1 MTKPEISNAALPV
14 KESLFK
20 RYENLTVLSIF
31 VSFVVIIVLLQLI
44 STGGS
49 KYPTFISPVNIVNI
63 LQQVAVPGIVA
74 VSMTMVMISGG
85 IDLSVGM
92 LASLVSIVVA
102 LGISKWGLGVWPAIL
117 LGIASA
123 VVLETIMGFI
133 ISRTRIEPFIITL
146 GGMISF
152 QGIALLLS
160 NSREVVMK
168 GELDFLIA
176 NIIEG
181 AKDPVTGLNLRI
193 PPYVLVFFRS
203 RSSEDWCS
211 PTRSTAGASTP
222 SAPTSRAAFLA
233 GIDVKNMR
241 LSVYIIQGLLVGIGA
256 TMLLARINTGI
267 ITLGQGLEIDTIA
280 MVVIGGTALSGGR
293 GNIVGTLIGV
303 FFLGSIAN
311 AMNMLRLPSEVQFL
325 AKGLVV
331 IIAVSAGDVSSQ
343 ISDFLALKRERAK
356 ARSVAAGEKGGTRGS
371 GRRAGRNAGPIRVT
385 SRDEAQKE
393 REKGSRRYEEIGIW
407 PHGRGRTG
415 RLGLCSRRSGG
426 GIQGHRL
433 LHGRLR

>member
-1 MTKPEISNAALPV
+1 MNTHDTSLSTSSR

-31 VSFVVIIVLLQLI
+31 VSFVVIVVALQLI
-44 STGGS
+44 TTGGS
-49 KYPTFISPVNIVNI
+49 RFPTFISPVNILNI
-63 LQQVAVPGIVA
+63 LQQVAVPGIIA

-102 LGISKWGLGVWPAIL
+102 LGISQWGLGVGPAIL
-117 LGIASA
+117 LGVVSA
-123 VVLETIMGFI
+123 VILETMMGFI

-152 QGIALLLS
+152 QGIALLLC

-168 GELDFLIA
+168 GELSFLTA
-176 NIIEG
+176 NLIGGI
-181 AKDPVTGLNLRI
+181 KDPVTGLDLRM
-193 PPYVLVFFRS
+193 PPYVLLFFAIALIGGLTLKFTKFGR
-203 RSSEDWCS
+203 RIYAVG
-211 PTRSTAGASTP
+211 TNQ
-222 SAPTSRAAFLA
+222 RAAFLS

-241 LSVYIIQGLLVGIGA
+241 LAVYVIQGLLVGIGA
-256 TMLLARINTGI
+256 TLLLARINTGI
-267 ITLGQGLEIDTIA
+267 ITLGQNLEIDTIA

-303 FFLGSIAN
+303 LFLGSIAN

-331 IIAVSAGDVSSQ
+331 VIAVSAGDISSR
-343 ISDFLALKRERAK
+343 ISEFRALKRDQADAQAAAAERM
-356 ARSVAAGEKGGTRGS
+356 KGGS
-371 GRRAGRNAGPIRVT
+371 
-385 SRDEAQKE
+385 AQ
-393 REKGSRRYEEIGIW
+393 
-407 PHGRGRTG
+407 
-415 RLGLCSRRSGG
+415 GG
-426 GIQGHRL
+426 AQADIQNSSA
-433 LHGRLR
+433 

>member
-1 MTKPEISNAALPV
+1 MNKPEISSTTAPV
-14 KESLFK
+14 RESLFK

-31 VSFVVIIVLLQLI
+31 AGFVAIIVILQLV
-44 STGGS
+44 STGGA

-102 LGISKWGLGVWPAIL
+102 LGISKWDLGVGPSIL
-117 LGIASA
+117 LGVSSA
-123 VVLETIMGFI
+123 IVLETIMGFI

-168 GELDFLIA
+168 GELDFLTA
-176 NIIEG
+176 NLIEG
-181 AKDPVTGLNLRI
+181 AKDPVTGLTLRI
-193 PPYVLVFFRS
+193 PPYVLVFFAIALIGGLVLTYTKYGR
-203 RSSEDWCS
+203 RIYAVG
-211 PTRSTAGASTP
+211 TNA
-222 SAPTSRAAFLA
+222 RAAFLA

-241 LSVYIIQGLLVGIGA
+241 LSVYVVQGLLVGIGA

-343 ISDFLALKRERAK
+343 ISEFWALQRERAK
-356 ARSVAAGEKGGTRGS
+356 ARMVAATARKGG
-371 GRRAGRNAGPIRVT
+371 NQ
-385 SRDEAQKE
+385 D
-393 REKGSRRYEEIGIW
+393 
-407 PHGRGRTG
+407 
-415 RLGLCSRRSGG
+415 
-426 GIQGHRL
+426 
-433 LHGRLR
+433 

>member
-1 MTKPEISNAALPV
+1 MSTSEIPIATVQV

-20 RYENLTVLSIF
+20 RYENLTVFSIF
-31 VSFVVIIVLLQLI
+31 ASFVVIVVLVQLI

-49 KYPTFISPVNIVNI
+49 RFPTFISPVNIVNI

-92 LASLVSIVVA
+92 LASLVSIIVS
-102 LGISKWGLGVWPAIL
+102 LGISKWQLGVGPSL
-117 LGIASA
+117 LVGVASA
-123 VVLETIMGFI
+123 IVLETIMGFI

-168 GELDFLIA
+168 GELNFLTT
-176 NIIEG
+176 NLIEG
-181 AKDPVTGLNLRI
+181 ARDPITGLNVRI
-193 PPYVLVFFRS
+193 PPYVVAFFVIMLIGGLVLTYTKYGR
-203 RSSEDWCS
+203 RIYAVGTN
-211 PTRSTAGASTP
+211 P
-222 SAPTSRAAFLA
+222 RAAFLA
-233 GIDVKNMR
+233 GIDVSNVR
-241 LSVYIIQGLLVGIGA
+241 LSVYMVQGLLVGIGA

-280 MVVIGGTALSGGR
+280 MVVIGGTALSGGK

-303 FFLGSIAN
+303 LFLGSIAN
-311 AMNMLRLPSEVQFL
+311 AMNLLRLPSEVQFL

-331 IIAVSAGDVSSQ
+331 IIAVTAGDISSQ
-343 ISDFLALKRERAK
+343 ISDFRALKREQARARK
-356 ARSVAAGEKGGTRGS
+356 MAATSKKGGSTEDQGS
-371 GRRAGRNAGPIRVT
+371 VQADMQDSSV
-385 SRDEAQKE
+385 
-393 REKGSRRYEEIGIW
+393 
-407 PHGRGRTG
+407 
-415 RLGLCSRRSGG
+415 
-426 GIQGHRL
+426 
-433 LHGRLR
+433 